1 MRLLDRWPKGREGF
15 ALALAAGV
23 IAALLGAAAAV
34 YTWGESGGDDE
45 SSATPTAET
54 TATRSGDALI
64 PVVSR
69 AGGFSVTAPEALV
82 GDKLAKGVKLS
93 TQSGDIVIT
102 VGSTGRDGLAAGHTT
117 TLEAIRAN
125 FPKVRVEKAVP
136 TKLGSLEGRRSIGVV
151 RRARGDDV
159 VFSVTTGVLQRRTWS
174 VVMFASR
181 DISPERIEKFY
192 QPVLDG
198 FQPIE
203 AGATPQD

>member
-34 YTWGESGGDDE
+34 YTWGESGGGDE
-45 SSATPTAET
+45 PSATPTTET
-54 TATRSGDALI
+54 ATTRSGDALI

-82 GDKLAKGVKLS
+82 GDELAKGVKLS

-102 VGSTGRDGLAAGHTT
+102 VGSTGREGLATGHTS
-117 TLEAIRAN
+117 TLQAIRAN
-125 FPKVRVEKAVP
+125 FPQVRVEKAVP
-136 TKLGSLEGRRSIGVV
+136 ARLGSLQGRRSIGVV
-151 RRARGDDV
+151 RRDRGDDV
-159 VFSVTTGVLQRRTWS
+159 IFSVTTGVLQRRTWS

-181 DISPERIEKFY
+181 AISPERIEQFY

-198 FQPIE
+198 FRPIE
-203 AGATPQD
+203 AGPTPQD

>member
-15 ALALAAGV
+15 VLALAAGV
-23 IAALLGAAAAV
+23 IAALLGSAAAI
-34 YTWGESGGDDE
+34 YTWGESGGDE
-45 SSATPTAET
+45 SSIPTAEN
-54 TATRSGDALI
+54 TATRSGDALV

-69 AGGFSVTAPEALV
+69 AGGFSVTAPEELV
-82 GDKLAKGVKLS
+82 GDELARGVKLS

-102 VGSTGRDGLAAGHTT
+102 VGSTGRQGLAAGHRTA
-117 TLEAIRAN
+117 LDAIRST
-125 FPKVRVEKAVP
+125 FPKMKVEKAVP
-136 TKLGSLEGRRSIGVV
+136 TTLGSLEARRSIGVV

-198 FQPIE
+198 FRP
-203 AGATPQD
+203 AK

>member
-23 IAALLGAAAAV
+23 IAALLGSAAAI
-34 YTWGESGGDDE
+34 YTWGESGADTKKP
-45 SSATPTAET
+45 ATAES
-54 TATRSGDALI
+54 TATRSGDVLV

-69 AGGFSVTAPEALV
+69 AGGFSVTAPEELV
-82 GDKLAKGVKLS
+82 GDKLARGVKLS

-102 VGSTGRDGLAAGHTT
+102 VGSTGRDGLAKGHTT
-117 TLEAIRAN
+117 TLKAIRAN
-125 FPKVRVEKAVP
+125 FPKMRVEKAVP
-136 TKLGSLEGRRSIGVV
+136 TKLGSLEARRSIGVV

-159 VFSVTTGVLQRRTWS
+159 IFSVTTGVLERRTWS

-181 DISPERIEKFY
+181 DIDPKRIERFY

-198 FQPIE
+198 FRPVE
-203 AGATPQD
+203 AAATPQE